1 MLEDIKTDIKLIRF
15 DGNTEVTVYTGGLSN
30 LKIADI
36 KWKKE
41 INEISKIFC
50 FDYIET
56 ITLKEIVNQLGK
68 KEIITLIINGPFES
82 EIWQY
87 GNYGDV
93 WVSLGSI
100 QGYA

>member
-1 MLEDIKTDIKLIRF
+1 MKEINPDTELIHF
-15 DGNTEVTVYTGGLSN
+15 DGNTEVTVFTGGLSD

-41 INEISKIFC
+41 VNEISKIFC

-68 KEIITLIINGPFES
+68 KDLITIIINGPLES

-87 GNYGDV
+87 GNYGAI